1 MARFIDAKI
10 LFKSTVQTSTIK
22 RRAPYIMAKPID
34 FYFEFSSPYGYL
46 ASTQIE
52 GLAAEF
58 GRQVNWQPI
67 LLGPMFK
74 TTGSAPLT
82 EIPMKGEYSKRDF
95 ARSAMLHNI
104 PYVQPQP
111 FPIGTVSA
119 ARAVVYLKEHDS
131 ANVAGFIKAVYRA
144 YFAEGRNISE
154 TETVLAIA
162 DGLGIDAQKL
172 ADGIGQD
179 DIKQRLKQEI
189 DAAMARGV
197 FGSPF
202 MFVDGEPFWGF
213 DRFDH
218 IRRWLQR
225 RD

>member
-1 MARFIDAKI
+1 MA
-10 LFKSTVQTSTIK
+10 T
-22 RRAPYIMAKPID
+22 PID

-58 GRQVNWQPI
+58 GRQVNWKPI

-82 EIPMKGEYSKRDF
+82 EVPMKGEYSKRDF
-95 ARSAMLHNI
+95 ARSAMLHDI
-104 PYVQPQP
+104 PYAQPHP

-119 ARAVVYLKEHDS
+119 ARAVIYLQEHDS
-131 ANVAGFIKAVYRA
+131 GKAADFIKQAYRA
-144 YFAEGRNISE
+144 YFAEGKNISE
-154 TETVLAIA
+154 TEVVLAVA
-162 DGLGIDAQKL
+162 DGLGIDARKL

-179 DIKQRLKQEI
+179 AIKQRLKQEI
-189 DAAMARGV
+189 EAAMARGV

-202 MFVDGEPFWGF
+202 MFVDDEPFWGF

-218 IRRWLQR
+218 IRRWLER
-225 RD
+225 RDQGRA

>member
-1 MARFIDAKI
+1 
-10 LFKSTVQTSTIK
+10 
-22 RRAPYIMAKPID
+22 
-34 FYFEFSSPYGYL
+34 
-46 ASTQIE
+46 
-52 GLAAEF
+52 
-58 GRQVNWQPI
+58 
-67 LLGPMFK
+67 
-74 TTGSAPLT
+74 
-82 EIPMKGEYSKRDF
+82 
-95 ARSAMLHNI
+95 MLHNI

-119 ARAVVYLKEHDS
+119 ARAVIYLKQHDS
-131 ANVAGFIKAVYRA
+131 ANVADFIKAAYRA

-162 DGLGIDAQKL
+162 DSLGIDARKL
-172 ADGIGQD
+172 AGGIAQD

-218 IRRWLQR
+218 IRRWLR
-225 RD
+225 RE

>member
-1 MARFIDAKI
+1 MAN
-10 LFKSTVQTSTIK
+10 
-22 RRAPYIMAKPID
+22 PID

-58 GRQVNWQPI
+58 GRQVNWKPI

-104 PYVQPQP
+104 PYIQPQP

-119 ARAVVYLKEHDS
+119 ARAVIYLKEQGS
-131 ANVAGFIKAVYRA
+131 VNVADFIKAVYRA

-154 TETVLAIA
+154 TDTVLSIA
-162 DGLGIDAQKL
+162 DGLGIDAGRL
-172 ADGIGQD
+172 AEGIGQD
-179 DIKQRLKQEI
+179 SIKQRLKQEI